1 MVIGAFLEAK
11 GKGKFVIQAITFRVM
26 PRDAFW
32 KTFPSRREGNSLKV
46 HAEFGW
52 EIPIIP
58 EKWRRLDELELLG
71 RKNFGI
77 NFKNSTM
84 MFYNYCCRR
93 GPTERWVCW
102 AVWSVKR

>member
-32 KTFPSRREGNSLKV
+32 KTFPSCREGNRLKV

-52 EIPIIP
+52 EIPVISEEEEIAP
-58 EKWRRLDELELLG
+58 ME
-71 RKNFGI
+71 
-77 NFKNSTM
+77 
-84 MFYNYCCRR
+84 
-93 GPTERWVCW
+93 
-102 AVWSVKR
+102 